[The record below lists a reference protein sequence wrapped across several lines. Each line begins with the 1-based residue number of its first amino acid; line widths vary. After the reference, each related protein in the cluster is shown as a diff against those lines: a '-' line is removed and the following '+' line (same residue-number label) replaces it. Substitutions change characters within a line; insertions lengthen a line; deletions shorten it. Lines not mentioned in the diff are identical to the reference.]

1 MDCEELNEVV
11 RRVRDHGIAS
21 LTNEQIADLLVLVI
35 WGHDRDCDCGEC
47 LSEFIEEI
55 W

>member
-1 MDCEELNEVV
+1 MNCKELNEIV

-21 LTNEQIADLLVLVI
+21 LTNEQIAGLFEQAI
-35 WGHDRDCDCGEC
+35 WSHDSICDCGEC